1 MTSVYVD
8 DWENCLDRRRRKGWD
23 EGFLQRVRQVFIVHV
38 APELIS
44 ESLGLDGSATSAND
58 PTEFARLRRA

>member
-1 MTSVYVD
+1 MSSAHDRAVGREGAEDVTSVYVD

-38 APELIS
+38 APS
-44 ESLGLDGSATSAND
+44 
-58 PTEFARLRRA
+58 